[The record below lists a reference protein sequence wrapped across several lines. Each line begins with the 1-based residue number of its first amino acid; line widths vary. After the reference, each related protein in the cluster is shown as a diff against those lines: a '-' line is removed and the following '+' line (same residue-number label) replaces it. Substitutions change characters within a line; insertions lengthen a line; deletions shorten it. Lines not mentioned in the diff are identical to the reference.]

1 MPQPIDPLT
10 EIVRVHAAERI
21 QQIADRASL
30 AAQMRTR
37 AAQEQDL
44 VNAESQ
50 VHQSQQ
56 KGPEV
61 ERDLKRHNPFAGRR
75 KRRARDGQAE
85 EAAELTSDESRA
97 GEEALSPTLYD
108 SKEEFEPDTGNE
120 EHHLDIS
127 I

>member
-37 AAQEQDL
+37 AAQEQEL
-44 VNAESQ
+44 VNAETQ
-50 VHQSQQ
+50 VHQPEH

-61 ERDLKRHNPFAGRR
+61 ERELKRQTPFAGRR
-75 KRRARDGQAE
+75 RRRDQRNQNEDQSEQASE
-85 EAAELTSDESRA
+85 EPVE
-97 GEEALSPTLYD
+97 GEMLSPTLYD
-108 SKEEFEPDTGNE
+108 PKEGLEPGAGNE
-120 EHHLDIS
+120 EHHFDIS